1 MGFAWFKFRRVEAF
15 KHDCHLGSGQSPLY
29 GVYPW
34 FSCSKWHFASAALQL
49 KMTKLSLSL
58 LVCLKFWPM
67 PIAYLKIACFVHLQS
82 GAEFTLRSYIDVH
95 INPCSTCPPWQP
107 GDVGLKLCWP
117 PLRPQRFALISY
129 WVPELSWDM
138 MSYDFWLLWSMKIRW
153 FIELQFP
160 TCQVRVPLFVTELHT
175 PTRAHTPTHLDGHI
189 YTH

>member
-1 MGFAWFKFRRVEAF
+1 MIDIWAVDNPPFMVFIPDSPVP
-15 KHDCHLGSGQSPLY
+15 SGILPVPHYS
-29 GVYPW
+29 
-34 FSCSKWHFASAALQL
+34 SKWPNS
-49 KMTKLSLSL
+49 LSLSL

-107 GDVGLKLCWP
+107 GDVGLKFCWP

-138 MSYDFWLLWSMKIRW
+138 MWSMKIRW
-153 FIELQFP
+153 LIELQFP